1 MDEKR
6 KKTLITT
13 LKLIIILLVFAYL
26 LLTLAYFR
34 YPDFTVLSVLM
45 LYVSIRACF
54 AIKKLRKATSDIK
67 MDIKSFFTVKA
78 KNAKD
83 KRNDIFLLIFILI
96 FLTVFFS
103 ILAGSITALAANIL
117 TMFTD
122 LFMYLYQKNTKMFL
136 WLIDDLLLIV
146 MPFIMLIQLIIYKYY
161 RLKEELKKNKTESV
175 SAL

>member
-1 MDEKR
+1 
-6 KKTLITT
+6 
-13 LKLIIILLVFAYL
+13 
-26 LLTLAYFR
+26 
-34 YPDFTVLSVLM
+34 
-45 LYVSIRACF
+45 
-54 AIKKLRKATSDIK
+54 

-103 ILAGSITALAANIL
+103 ILAGGFTALAANIL